1 MKTQYKYKNIYNFYK
16 HSEFEESDPILVFGI
31 SISIGISHNNTIL
44 HKNMNTK
51 SFCLFFFI
59 PMAYVENQLGC
70 FKNKCWNDHSL
81 SATDTLYLELLPED
95 SGSEVVPETP
105 PHSRP
110 QEDEGSDLTEP
121 STDST
126 GNQHLRH
133 TDKQKV
139 TMWYWFWS
147 WNGCQPVR
155 SQD

>member
-1 MKTQYKYKNIYNFYK
+1 
-16 HSEFEESDPILVFGI
+16 
-31 SISIGISHNNTIL
+31 
-44 HKNMNTK
+44 
-51 SFCLFFFI
+51 
-59 PMAYVENQLGC
+59 MAYVENQLGC

-139 TMWYWFWS
+139 TVILILVMERLS
-147 WNGCQPVR
+147 T
-155 SQD
+155 SQKPGLGLRPQI